1 MRVALQSSGY
11 SAAEIDKAILEH
23 KVPMPERPSPEEFL
37 DMAQPGA
44 IPAPAPRAEST
55 SKKIDY
61 GLTEEDRIY
70 LSNKWGK
77 DFPEED

>member
-1 MRVALQSSGY
+1 MRLALQSSGY

-23 KVPMPERPSPEEFL
+23 KVPMPERPPAEDFL
-37 DMAQPGA
+37 DMVDSG
-44 IPAPAPRAEST
+44 PAPAPRAET
-55 SKKIDY
+55 PSKKIDY

-77 DFPEED
+77 AFPEED